1 MPGLGRVR
9 PMRMVFV
16 ALAWGSC
23 FVLLEWGARGGSVL
37 WFVTWRACIA
47 GAVLLGLTLVR
58 GRGVRPVTTSSWTL
72 WMLIVALAVL
82 NVVVSFAAMAGSL
95 TGTTTGMAAVLA
107 NGQALLVV
115 LPAWWLFGERPSVLE
130 LVAVAI
136 GFGGLLLIAVP
147 AGSGRGAW
155 LALLAAGGVTAGALL
170 ARRLAGVDILALGAW
185 QFLIGAAMLAGVATA
200 IDGPPRANWSINFVV
215 AVLVLAVGGTALP
228 YVAWFAELRRAPIT
242 AVTSWTLLVPVVGVG
257 MSVLILREPVTPEQ
271 FIGDATVV
279 AALAIVARSG
289 RQKQNDV
296 TPPSAQ

>member
-1 MPGLGRVR
+1 MFRSAGVGRTRRLGTVVCHLARVHCWGGTSWADAGQGSRRETRDDLQLDFVDVDRRAGR
-9 PMRMVFV
+9 PQCRGVLRGDGGQPDGDDYGDGSGACQRASAAGGSAGVV
-16 ALAWGSC
+16 AL
-23 FVLLEWGARGGSVL
+23 
-37 WFVTWRACIA
+37 WRAA
-47 GAVLLGLTLVR
+47 QRSRARR
-58 GRGVRPVTTSSWTL
+58 GRNRIW
-72 WMLIVALAVL
+72 
-82 NVVVSFAAMAGSL
+82 
-95 TGTTTGMAAVLA
+95 
-107 NGQALLVV
+107 
-115 LPAWWLFGERPSVLE
+115 
-130 LVAVAI
+130 
-136 GFGGLLLIAVP
+136 GLLLIAVP